1 MRLLCITLG
10 IGILIWLLQSPPEMV
25 WVGFLMTASIAGA
38 RLAHRAKLPDALGM
52 IAAGLAIGF
61 TPITT
66 PESHQSIKPFS
77 DIAMAWVGLYLGT
90 SLSRSTLANQRLL
103 TGSLYL
109 YVTPVL
115 TTFFVLIFFDLHL
128 VSTLQIAILSG
139 ISAPIF
145 LDRTEHKLRDTWPF
159 SLYITAIGLSV
170 LFLTG
175 LIFGFQFIQ
184 KDGFG
189 SFLHLVLDIAL
200 AILFGIIGIELAHR
214 WLRHI
219 HTPTGQFTSWF
230 ALSFL
235 LALASWHVW
244 IHPLILAWAVGL
256 ALSLRTKHGLRPNK
270 RPPKAEVLI
279 ALALAHYAIGLVL
292 DRQMPPVPPHFLP
305 LIAALILGKIA
316 GGLLSSRL
324 TSQPVQAWLPL
335 LPQGLLAIVCF
346 ESIAPEMASLY
357 FFCTGIGLPL
367 LHILADKITQKIK
380 NGRIRTP
387 ARRTRAV

>member
-10 IGILIWLLQSPPEMV
+10 IGILIYLLQSPPEMI
-25 WVGFLMTASIAGA
+25 WVGFLMTASIVGA
-38 RLAHRAKLPDALGM
+38 RLSQRAKLPDVLGM
-52 IAAGLAIGF
+52 IIAGLAIGF
-61 TPITT
+61 APITT
-66 PESHQSIKPFS
+66 AESHQSIKPFA

-90 SLSRSTLANQRLL
+90 SLSRPLLANQRLL
-103 TGSLYL
+103 MGSLYL
-109 YVTPVL
+109 YAAPVL

-128 VSTLQIAILSG
+128 ITTLQLAILSG

-145 LDRTEHKLRDTWPF
+145 LDHAEHNLRDTWPF
-159 SLYITAIGLSV
+159 SLCVTAIGLCL

-175 LIFGFQFIQ
+175 LIFGVEFIQ

-189 SFLHLVLDIAL
+189 PFLHLAADIAL
-200 AILFGIIGIELAHR
+200 VVLIGVIGIELVHR

-244 IHPLILAWAVGL
+244 IQPLILSWAVGL
-256 ALSLRTKHGLRPNK
+256 ALSLRSKRGLRSNT
-270 RPPKAEVLI
+270 RPPKAEALI
-279 ALALAHYAIGLVL
+279 AFALAYYATGLVL
-292 DRQMPPVPPHFLP
+292 DWQMSSIPPHFYA

-316 GGLLSSRL
+316 GGLLCRHF

-335 LPQGLLAIVCF
+335 LSQGLLAIVCF
-346 ESIAPEMASLY
+346 ESIAPEIAPLY
-357 FFCTGIGLPL
+357 FICTGVGLPL
-367 LHILADKITQKIK
+367 LHLLTDQIVQKIK
-380 NGRIRTP
+380 NGRIRAL
-387 ARRTRAV
+387 ARRTQAV

>member
-25 WVGFLMTASIAGA
+25 WVGFLLTASIVGA
-38 RLAHRAKLPDALGM
+38 RLAQRAKLPDVLGM

-61 TPITT
+61 APITT
-66 PESHQSIKPFS
+66 ADSHQSIKPFA
-77 DIAMAWVGLYLGT
+77 DIAMVWIGLYLGT
-90 SLSRSTLANQRLL
+90 SLSRPIFTNQRLL

-109 YVTPVL
+109 YAAPVL

-128 VSTLQIAILSG
+128 VTTLQLAILSG
-139 ISAPIF
+139 IPAPLF
-145 LDRTEHKLRDTWPF
+145 LDRAEHNLRDTWPF
-159 SLYITAIGLSV
+159 SLCVTAIGLCL

-175 LIFGFQFIQ
+175 LIFGVQFIQ

-189 SFLHLVLDIAL
+189 PFLNLAADIAL
-200 AILFGIIGIELAHR
+200 AVLIGIIGIELAYR

-219 HTPTGQFTSWF
+219 HTPTGQLTSWF

-244 IHPLILAWAVGL
+244 IQPLILSWVVGL
-256 ALSLRTKHGLRPNK
+256 ALSLRTKLGLRSNI
-270 RPPKAEVLI
+270 RPPKAEALI
-279 ALALAHYAIGLVL
+279 AFALAHYVSGLIL
-292 DRQMPPVPPHFLP
+292 DWQMPSVPSYFFP

-316 GGLLSSRL
+316 GGLLCSRL

-335 LPQGLLAIVCF
+335 LSQGLLAIVCF
-346 ESIAPEMASLY
+346 ESIAPETAPLY
-357 FFCTGIGLPL
+357 FVCTGIGLHL
-367 LHILADKITQKIK
+367 LYFLVNQIAQKIK
-380 NGRIRTP
+380 NGRIRAL
-387 ARRTRAV
+387 ARRTQAV

>member
-25 WVGFLMTASIAGA
+25 WVGFLLTASIVGA
-38 RLAHRAKLPDALGM
+38 RLAQRAKLPDVLGM

-61 TPITT
+61 APITT
-66 PESHQSIKPFS
+66 ADSHQSIKPFA
-77 DIAMAWVGLYLGT
+77 DIAMVWIGLYLGT
-90 SLSRSTLANQRLL
+90 SLSRPIFTNQRLL

-109 YVTPVL
+109 YAAPVL

-128 VSTLQIAILSG
+128 VTTLQLAILSG
-139 ISAPIF
+139 IPAPLF
-145 LDRTEHKLRDTWPF
+145 LDRAEHNLRDTWPF
-159 SLYITAIGLSV
+159 SLCVTAIGLCL

-175 LIFGFQFIQ
+175 LIFGVQFIQ

-189 SFLHLVLDIAL
+189 PFLNLAADIAL
-200 AILFGIIGIELAHR
+200 AVLIGIIGIELAYR

-219 HTPTGQFTSWF
+219 HTPTGQLTSWF

-244 IHPLILAWAVGL
+244 IQPLILSWVVGL
-256 ALSLRTKHGLRPNK
+256 ALSLRTKLGLRSNI
-270 RPPKAEVLI
+270 RPPKAEALI
-279 ALALAHYAIGLVL
+279 AFALAHYVSGLIL
-292 DRQMPPVPPHFLP
+292 DWQMPSAPSYFFP

-316 GGLLSSRL
+316 GGLLCSRL

-335 LPQGLLAIVCF
+335 LSQGLLAIVCF
-346 ESIAPEMASLY
+346 ESIAPETAPLY
-357 FFCTGIGLPL
+357 FVCTGIGLHL
-367 LHILADKITQKIK
+367 LYFLVNQIAQKIK
-380 NGRIRTP
+380 NGRIRAL
-387 ARRTRAV
+387 ARRTQAV